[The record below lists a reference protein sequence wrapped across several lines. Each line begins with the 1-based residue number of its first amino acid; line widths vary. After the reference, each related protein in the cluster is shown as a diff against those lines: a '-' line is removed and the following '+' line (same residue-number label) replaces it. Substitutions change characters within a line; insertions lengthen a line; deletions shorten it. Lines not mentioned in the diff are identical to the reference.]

1 MLNSNE
7 YSIKQLDLANQ
18 KIRYI
23 LEIKKKDGKNFNKN
37 LKNISEDFTHNI
49 SHEIAIVSIFIIV
62 KIKHEYIHLNFD

>member
-23 LEIKKKDGKNFNKN
+23 LEIKKKYKV
-37 LKNISEDFTHNI
+37 LKNINF
-49 SHEIAIVSIFIIV
+49 FILLYFINL
-62 KIKHEYIHLNFD
+62 ENFKTE